1 MKQLNAVYSARL
13 ARLTAAP
20 RHLSGT
26 LREYN
31 DRTGDYV
38 HRFREPQVISV
49 DLSGGVPC
57 PRWRRIHPA
66 PALADLLWQLS
77 ETADLSWLNRH
88 APYIWGPYVENG
100 LLPRAYGL
108 RYVWQLPTLI
118 EHLIS
123 DPSSRQAY
131 LGIWHSQD
139 DMADGPRSPMPPCP
153 VGMHF
158 RVRQR
163 GNLTLDATLV
173 LRSSDIMI
181 GLPHDLMT
189 FGMLLTLVARATNYR
204 VGRLHMTLLD
214 LHLYAGHRT
223 IAQSMLRQDWLPP
236 IALETPSLIIGDVYR
251 MTWSDMDATV
261 IACRGRYQDAVLA
274 APYYMMDV
282 PR

>member
-1 MKQLNAVYSARL
+1 MQTLNELYRSRL
-13 ARLTAAP
+13 ARLVDNP
-20 RHLSGT
+20 SHLSSCI
-26 LREYN
+26 REYN

-38 HRFREPQVISV
+38 HRFREPQVISI

-77 ETADLSWLNRH
+77 DTTDLSWLNRH

-100 LLPRAYGL
+100 RLPKAYGL
-108 RYVWQLPTLI
+108 RYVWQLPILI
-118 EHLIS
+118 KHLFS

-131 LGIWHSQD
+131 LGIWYSQD

-158 RVRQR
+158 RVRELSNR
-163 GNLTLDATLV
+163 ILDATLV

-189 FGMLLTLVARATNYR
+189 FGMLLTLVARATHYR
-204 VGRLHMTLLD
+204 VGRLHMVMLD
-214 LHLYAGHRT
+214 LHLYEGHRSV
-223 IAQSMLRQDWLPP
+223 AQSMLQKSWLNP
-236 IALETPSLIIGDVYR
+236 IALETPPLVIGDPSR
-251 MTWSDMDATV
+251 MSTTDMDAWV
-261 IACRGRYQDAVLA
+261 DLWQGRYREDARM
-274 APYYMMDV
+274 APYYALDL